1 MENMLKSFVT
11 YIIPIVVD
19 HLMDNKDVMINF
31 LREQA
36 RLTDNR
42 IDDYVV
48 EIVAEWIE
56 DL

>member
-1 MENMLKSFVT
+1 METILKNFVA
-11 YIIPIVVD
+11 YITPIVVD
-19 HLMDNKDVMINF
+19 HLLDNKDVMINF

-36 RLTDNR
+36 RKTDNR

-48 EIVAEWIE
+48 EIVSEWIE

>member
-1 MENMLKSFVT
+1 METILKNFAA
-11 YIIPIVVD
+11 YIVPIVVD
-19 HLMDNKDVMINF
+19 HLLDNKDVMINF
-31 LREQA
+31 LRDQA
-36 RLTDNR
+36 RKSDNR

>member
-1 MENMLKSFVT
+1 METMLKNFVA

-19 HLMDNKDVMINF
+19 HLLDNKDVMVNF

-36 RLTDNR
+36 RSTDNR

-48 EIVAEWIE
+48 EIIAEWIE